1 MKKILSVLFLA
12 LLGVTTI
19 EAADFFAHAAAKVAT
34 EAQGMGSVCVT
45 TTNATPTEGWSELS
59 FLCPAFGGDA
69 NSATYN
75 FYYHAKANDGYY
87 FAGWS
92 TTDGGSE
99 MGTDMPHA
107 TGSTSSTQAAPNTDA
122 PTYYAMFKPYLHVI
136 QHDKM
141 IRYVNQDGD
150 ENINNSVIIVEAKE
164 TNISFALSGTNKG
177 LFALVNPHTAQKAAS
192 LTVPT
197 KQGLAQVE
205 LQYLGNFN
213 DAIGKIVNI
222 VVTAG
227 ARTTTLTTTIEDMP
241 TLTFLPTKSDYTVK
255 HTNGT
260 GVTYTVNQTSPTVTQ
275 ITEEG
280 MLTVELALTNTTNGE
295 YAFLG
300 WQEITN
306 DANGNEVV
314 KYISYDKNCVYTFNG
329 SAQVRPEF
337 VHCSVATFYIE
348 AQKNLPYA
356 SGYTLNGK
364 IAYHDFALV
373 MHDAEELYH
382 LTGEA
387 QVVVFESIYKIKGY
401 ARPSAVTA
409 AEEKVGTLA
418 SGNYTIPKGV
428 TLLIP
433 GDDIRTCRIGD
444 TSNTG
449 EDHKS
454 GSTQTNIRKLN
465 LADGTTIV
473 VIGNLTVYAEMSFS
487 QNYNGLPL
495 TYGWIKMGTNA
506 HIIAESGAIVTCYG
520 YITGDADNSSVTIKS
535 GAYIHESFILTDW
548 RGGTATVPM
557 VTTSANNKVFPLQQY
572 YVQNVETRLVLHYG
586 ATERIGT
593 ASAISKL
600 IGGGT
605 DYFYPNA
612 AFVLKEGETESS
624 LFKLGKES
632 LLVKYYDAQ
641 LDRLKIIVIG
651 NKVGSTKA
659 SVIIDGI
666 EMKISSYP
674 IDSRKYVLPI
684 NNNYDISLYNV
695 NVTISSDL
703 AFLAGSTLYVDPNS
717 KAIANGNVY
726 IYDAEEHV
734 VKIGKKG
741 FLEIGVPGEGTYN
754 YFAAGNKYLCPIP
767 NRPDAM
773 IYNRAS
779 YMGTKSGNGYFHNT
793 DAKWVIDGEVEGHVY
808 TTKGNAEITSNGGGK
823 IKATTGSN
831 LVLKQVAQSTLTKAG
846 DIPKNLAYLKN
857 ISDYTPTESGKTY
870 VYDAAQGKWV
880 LNGTSTPVVDNNDYT
895 PTFVLSTPSAIS
907 THVGQTATSVAN
919 ITTNNTNVTWA
930 EVDWSYQITGLSA
943 NQFAAA
949 FDATSNP
956 TKATIT
962 FAPISAGSS
971 KTATLKII
979 ASYVNNQKLYTYTQ
993 EVALTGTALANT
1005 NDLDFALSAIT
1016 TADGAKTLFL
1026 KGNGGSITIPNAAAL
1041 TSYVTVTPSGN
1052 NYTIAAKEDVND
1064 AVMVQATQA
1073 ASGNVLATTINKLI
1087 TVGSGKQPLPVTLNV
1102 TSSNFNQATW
1112 AKSSGVTFNNGVVMP
1127 AHSQWTVFFSGT
1139 PDKVKFTPTT
1149 TSTWQVE
1156 EFNGQG
1162 WSVLYSWATILAN
1175 KEFALQLTPSTS
1187 KVRIRC
1193 ANGGTLSNVVIT
1205 ALKESYVTA
1214 NVDTLFIP
1222 VVTEGNTYT
1231 TSVLL
1236 SYMAEELVT
1245 ISTSNGTLLALDKT
1259 VLDPAVDTYNQEV
1272 ITLTSSMTEPGEY
1285 RMTVR
1290 VGAAEKI
1297 IIPIIVYEV
1306 PQLLP
1311 IMLKTDA
1318 DKYRYYYVTPASQH
1332 ATWNAKDRTIT
1343 LKNEVGSSAPS
1354 LTFAFEGAPTY
1365 ISFTPSTGYKG
1376 TWHIEQSADAQ
1387 TWWDASVATEK
1398 HSENTH
1404 EFEVKPVA
1412 QYQYIRVTYESYYAE
1427 EVTLSNLM
1435 IVGEPS
1441 VIVEPLEMEITKGT
1455 PEELTIT
1462 AVNLSDAPTYNF
1474 SDSTIFGKADV
1485 STTGTIAANSVA
1497 TIIKNISYTGD
1508 AAIAYGTLTISYG
1521 GGNSVVVNLV
1531 GLSKDLNTATG
1542 IWTGVDPDEYSID
1555 GSFDAYDYHEVN
1567 IANAYDNGKTLFDYL
1582 VIYGETKPET
1592 GTKIT
1597 TPTASAG
1604 SNAITPCFI
1613 YKAKDDQSG
1622 YELHKYEE
1630 NTNTQFK
1637 VLLGGTDVIPVDG
1650 QLDIYMTGFC
1660 PYASTGYTKAFEGV
1674 WYFQGNAGETLNVYL
1689 EDCHIYSRNK
1699 TEDGH
1704 PFQSKAD
1711 GNTFTE
1717 SYVRGSGGVLVFA
1730 CDEMSNV
1737 ANPFKV
1743 NIHTR
1748 GKNLLKSNHGC
1759 FYDILGYR
1767 AYQVSSPIQ
1776 IRMVDDTR
1784 VSGSATELTFDDIW
1798 PNTTNRTNGYLALK
1812 KQVNNAPS
1820 IDMGNRNT
1828 VVNFRGGQIHLE
1840 NAQIVSNN
1848 YQTTLAICY
1857 RSGKMGGIEFHFAHG
1872 IGTDDVGGTVKFY
1885 DGTTTV
1891 ESMTVDAKYRQ
1902 YYLMDKDANENELTT
1917 TSCLRLPE
1925 HTYVYGG
1932 SHCMMRACQHTTS
1945 KGGAPSDGTNKL
1957 GLYRYPY
1964 APYTTVEGGT
1974 SVTHK
1979 GGWEANGSNGL
1990 VTPTSAP
1997 NGYNVESVTPNTNG
2011 TPDLEDD
2018 YLNFWVTED
2027 YDTSVKPEVDMDTR
2041 FWAACMTKISAEMG
2055 GQGGSVGGET
2065 FITDNTEVQ
2074 NMLYCKIDEYIYD
2087 AITADNYQAPVQVPS
2102 TSDYQRIPI
2111 SVEGY
2116 DEESQKVQKVLQNYV
2131 TNETDYVI
2139 KDRVYYVTTATADM
2153 WMTFTPPF
2161 DVENVYV
2168 IETYSEKELQ
2178 KVKSTSSTMTKRQA
2192 VMKEQAKHNADFA
2205 AFYGVSMALY
2215 STSSIAFW
2223 DICDKFIAWAMQED
2237 KNNKDAQ
2244 GNPLYSNGTY
2254 GLRGKYLLQHYDG
2267 TNAAVSNY
2275 YLYENA
2281 GNWTIDKQ
2289 NEGNFTTQWRIPDES
2304 DGVLMNKGVAY
2315 SMLFPYC
2322 TGCGA
2327 GNPIEDREFWDY
2339 WSGKFIIFES
2349 VAGATIKDVNNN
2361 VVGHTIKG
2369 SNFVAAT
2376 DPNSTA
2382 DGDWVF
2388 EDFDDAG
2395 TDAIVTGNSTFS
2407 LMSTTE
2413 SELYVY
2419 QPDVISYETFY
2430 RNVDYESDGKT
2441 EKEQTT
2447 SIHPTTAF
2455 LLATPAPQGNMP
2467 ARSISRTGEI
2477 DYGKQNTPTGNHGG
2491 NIPTVGGGNDLFI
2504 TSTATGINIAVAEP
2518 QQVRVMS
2525 ATGAT
2530 LFSGM
2535 VQTAVDVFLPT
2546 AGVYVVAGE
2555 NEVHKILH

>member
-1 MKKILSVLFLA
+1 MFFA

-19 EAADFFAHAAAKVAT
+19 EAATFYAHAAAKVAT
-34 EAQGMGSVCVT
+34 EAQGMGTVCVT
-45 TTNATPTEGWSELS
+45 TTNATPATGWCDLS
-59 FLCPAFGGDA
+59 SVFHAFAGDA

-99 MGTDMPHA
+99 MGTTMPHT
-107 TGSTSSTQAAPNTDA
+107 TGTTSGTQATPNTDA

-164 TNISFALSGTNKG
+164 TNISFALNGANKG

-192 LTVPT
+192 LTVPA

-205 LQYLGNFN
+205 LQYMGDFN
-213 DAIGKIVNI
+213 DAIGKTVDI

-227 ARTTTLTTTIEDMP
+227 SRTTTLTTTIEDMP
-241 TLTFLPTKSDYTVK
+241 TLTFLPTKSNYTVT

-260 GVTYTVNQTSPTVTQ
+260 GVTYTVNQTSPTVKQ

-280 MLTVELALTNTTNGE
+280 MLTVELALANTTNGE

-306 DANGNEVV
+306 DANGNEIV
-314 KYISYDKNCVYTFNG
+314 KYISYEPSCVYTFNG

-364 IAYHDFALV
+364 IAYHDFALA

-387 QVVVFESIYKIKGY
+387 QVVIFESIYNIYKIKGY
-401 ARPSAVTA
+401 TRPSAVTA
-409 AEEKVGTLA
+409 DEEKVGTLA

-444 TSNTG
+444 ADSNG
-449 EDHKS
+449 SDHQS
-454 GSTQTNIRKLN
+454 GSGFTNKRKLN
-465 LADGTTIV
+465 LSDGTKINV
-473 VIGNLTVYAEMSFS
+473 SGNLSVYAEMSYN
-487 QNYNGLPL
+487 QPYNGQPV
-495 TYGWIKMGTNA
+495 TYGWITMGKNTQ
-506 HIIAESGAIVTCYG
+506 IVAESGAVITCYG
-520 YITGDADNSSVTIKS
+520 YITGNPDNSSVTIKN
-535 GAYIHESFILTDW
+535 GARIHESFQLKDW
-548 RGGTATVPM
+548 RGGAAALGM
-557 VTTSANNKVFPLQQY
+557 ITSTSNKVFPIQQY
-572 YVQNVETRLVLHYG
+572 YVQSVETRLILECG
-586 ATERIGT
+586 AIERIST
-593 ASAISKL
+593 AANITGVGEVYPSA
-600 IGGGT
+600 
-605 DYFYPNA
+605 N
-612 AFVLKEGETESS
+612 FVVPEGNTESA
-624 LFKLGKES
+624 LFKLGEGAS
-632 LLVKYYDAQ
+632 LVKYYDIST
-641 LDRLKIIVIG
+641 DRLKIMFLG
-651 NKVGSTKA
+651 NKSGSTKA
-659 SVIIDGI
+659 TAAMEGI
-666 EMKISSYP
+666 QLNISSYP
-674 IDSRKYVLPI
+674 INSADYVLPL
-684 NNNYDISLYNV
+684 NNNIDVSLYNID
-695 NVTISSDL
+695 VTIINEL
-703 AFLAGSTLYVDPNS
+703 AFLAGSSLYVDAQS
-717 KAIANGNVY
+717 KVLVNDNVFVYDGN
-726 IYDAEEHV
+726 EHV
-734 VKIGKKG
+734 VTTN
-741 FLEIGVPGEGTYN
+741 PGTWDKRAGAPEGIYN
-754 YFAAGNKYLCPIP
+754 YFGASNSYLCPLTK
-767 NRPDAM
+767 RPGS
-773 IYNRAS
+773 AS
-779 YMGTKSGNGYFHNT
+779 DGKNIQYKRETYKGTQNGNGYYHNV
-793 DAKWVIDGEVEGHVY
+793 DAKWVIDGVVEGKIY
-808 TTKGNAEITSNGGGK
+808 TTKDGAEITSNGGGK
-823 IKATTGSN
+823 IKITSGSDIK
-831 LVLKQVAQSTLTKAG
+831 LKQAVQYTTIVKVQSVIYG
-846 DIPKNLAYLKN
+846 DISNSLAKLKHKDGTYL
-857 ISDYTPTESGKTY
+857 SSTSGNTY
-870 VYDAAQGKWV
+870 VYDAAQGKWIQ
-880 LNGTSTPVVDNNDYT
+880 NGTTTPVVDEKDYT
-895 PTFVLSTPSAIS
+895 PTFNFNVATPFAMSAY
-907 THVGQTATSVAN
+907 VGKTATANVA
-919 ITTNNTNVTWA
+919 ITTTNANVDDWTK
-930 EVDWSYQITGLSA
+930 VDWSYQITGLSA
-943 NQFAAA
+943 NQF
-949 FDATSNP
+949 TSSAVTSSGCNV
-956 TKATIT
+956 T
-962 FAPISAGSS
+962 FAPTSAGSA

-979 ASYVNNQKLYTYTQ
+979 ASYVKNQKLYTYAQ
-993 EVALTGTALANT
+993 EVALTGTALANA

-1016 TADGAKTLFL
+1016 TADGAKTLFS

-1041 TSYVTVTPSGN
+1041 TSVTVKPSGNN
-1052 NYTIAAKEDVND
+1052 NYTIAAIDGVND

-1073 ASGNVLATTINKLI
+1073 AYGNVLATTINKLI
-1087 TVGSGKQPLPVTLNV
+1087 TVGSGKQPLPVTLHV
-1102 TSSNFNQATW
+1102 ISSNYFDQATW

-1162 WSVLYSWATILAN
+1162 WSVLYSWATIPAN

-1205 ALKESYVTA
+1205 ALKDSYVTA

-1222 VVTEGNTYT
+1222 KVTEGNTYT

-1272 ITLTSSMTEPGEY
+1272 ITLTSSMTESGEY

-1306 PQLLP
+1306 PQMLP

-1318 DKYRYYYVTPASQH
+1318 DKYRYYYVTPVSQH
-1332 ATWNAKDRTIT
+1332 ATWNAKDRIIV
-1343 LKNEVGSSAPS
+1343 LKNEVGASAPS
-1354 LTFAFEGAPTY
+1354 LTFAFQGAPTY
-1365 ISFTPSTGYKG
+1365 ISFTPTAGYKG
-1376 TWHIEQSADAQ
+1376 TWRVEQSADAQ
-1387 TWWDASVATEK
+1387 TWWDANVATEK

-1404 EFEVKPVA
+1404 EFA
-1412 QYQYIRVTYESYYAE
+1412 INQYSQYIRVTYESYYAE

-1455 PEELTIT
+1455 PEQLTIT
-1462 AVNLSDAPTYNF
+1462 AVNLSAAPTYTF
-1474 SDSTIFGKADV
+1474 SDPSIFGIEDV

-1497 TIIKNISYTGD
+1497 TIIKNISYTGN
-1508 AAIAYGTLTISYG
+1508 AAVAYGTLTISYDG
-1521 GGNSVVVNLV
+1521 GSVVVNLV

-1542 IWTGVDPDEYSID
+1542 IWTGVDKKQYSID
-1555 GSFDAYDYHEVN
+1555 GLFDDYTYHEVN

-1637 VLLGGTDVIPVDG
+1637 VLLDGTDVIPVDR

-1717 SYVRGSGGVLVFA
+1717 SYVRGSGGVLVFE
-1730 CDEMSNV
+1730 CDEMSNKT
-1737 ANPFKV
+1737 NSFKV

-1748 GKNLLKSNHGC
+1748 GKNVLKSNHGC
-1759 FYDILGYR
+1759 FFDILGYR

-1776 IRMVDDTR
+1776 IHLKNENYVN
-1784 VSGSATELTFDDIW
+1784 GSATELTFDDLW
-1798 PNTTNRTNGYLALK
+1798 PNSTTRTNGYLALK

-1820 IDMGNRNT
+1820 IDMGNANT
-1828 VVNFRGGQIHLE
+1828 VVNFRGGRVHLE
-1840 NAQIVSNN
+1840 NAQIVSTN

-1857 RSGKMGGIEFHFAHG
+1857 RSGKMGGIEFPFAHG

-1891 ESMTVDAKYRQ
+1891 ERMFVKPEYRQ
-1902 YYLMDKDANENELTT
+1902 YYLMDEGDPTY
-1917 TSCLRLPE
+1917 TSCLRTPKN
-1925 HTYVYGG
+1925 TFVYGG
-1932 SHCMMRACQHTTS
+1932 SHCMMRACSNPTS
-1945 KGGAPSDGTNKL
+1945 KGGAPSDGTNQLGKFEYTLTTNDVVDANSKL
-1957 GLYRYPY
+1957 ATINDFPNSCLATYYDDATGYENDTYGL
-1964 APYTTVEGGT
+1964 
-1974 SVTHK
+1974 S
-1979 GGWEANGSNGL
+1979 
-1990 VTPTSAP
+1990 
-1997 NGYNVESVTPNTNG
+1997 SVTPKDGKLTLWLPNIC
-2011 TPDLEDD
+2011 DD
-2018 YLNFWVTED
+2018 YV
-2027 YDTSVKPEVDMDTR
+2027 VKPEVDMDTR
-2041 FWAACMTKISAEMG
+2041 TWVACMTKISAEAG
-2055 GQGGSVGGET
+2055 GQGGEVGGPTTIEE
-2065 FITDNTEVQ
+2065 NTEVQ

-2087 AITADNYQAPVQVPS
+2087 AITADDYQAPVQVPS

-2116 DEESQKVQKVLQNYV
+2116 DEGQEIQKVLQNYV
-2131 TNETDYVI
+2131 TNENDYTI

-2153 WMTFTPPF
+2153 WMAFTPPF

-2168 IETYSEKELQ
+2168 IESYSEKELQ
-2178 KVKSTSSTMTKRQA
+2178 KVQSSDIQITKRQA

-2215 STSSIAFW
+2215 SKSSIAFW
-2223 DICDKFIAWAMQED
+2223 DIYNNFIAWAKQED
-2237 KNNKDAQ
+2237 MNNLDSK
-2244 GNPLYSNGTY
+2244 GNPLYTDGSYN
-2254 GLRGKYLLQHYDG
+2254 LRGKYLLEHYNG
-2267 TNAAVSNY
+2267 SNAATSHY

-2281 GNWTIDKQ
+2281 GNWTIDMQ
-2289 NEGNFTTQWRIPDES
+2289 EEGKFTTQWQYPDES
-2304 DGVLMNKGVAY
+2304 DGILMNKGVTY

-2322 TGCGA
+2322 TGCV
-2327 GNPIEDREFWDY
+2327 NDDILVEDRTFWDY
-2339 WSGKFIIFES
+2339 WSGKYIIFES
-2349 VAGATIKDVNNN
+2349 VAGAGIKDTDGNSI
-2361 VVGHTIKG
+2361 GHTIKG
-2369 SNFVAAT
+2369 SKYVAAE
-2376 DPNSTA
+2376 DPDTGKK
-2382 DGDWVF
+2382 GDWVLEGL
-2388 EDFDDAG
+2388 EDSG

-2407 LMSTTE
+2407 KMITAE
-2413 SELYVY
+2413 SELYTY
-2419 QPDVISYETFY
+2419 RAENYTGETFL
-2430 RNVDYESDGKT
+2430 RNVGWDDLNS
-2441 EKEQTT
+2441 KEFETIAEIMPT
-2447 SIHPTTAF
+2447 SAF
-2455 LLATPAPQGNMP
+2455 LLATPPVDMYGMP
-2467 ARSISRTGEI
+2467 ARSIGRTGKI
-2477 DYGKQNTPTGNHGG
+2477 NYGKGNTPTGNQGG
-2491 NIPTVGGGNDLFI
+2491 NIPTVGGGNDLYI
-2504 TSTATGINIAVAEP
+2504 TSTATGINIAVAQP

-2525 ATGAT
+2525 ATGAIIY
-2530 LFSGM
+2530 SGM
-2535 VQTAVDVFLPT
+2535 VQTAVDVLLPT
-2546 AGVYVVAGE
+2546 TGVYVVAGE